1 MTMKK
6 TSNAVKN
13 SSEKKV
19 SKIPAVWR
27 RVICLLCCALVIGV
41 IVSFVTFFKDR
52 SEDRISVTLQ
62 MSFDGAADGI
72 APNGYRFDVSELLS
86 DEVLSNALKASSL
99 DGKCTAD
106 EIRKCITV
114 AGRYP
119 EDIVNQTMSYDSLL
133 DFTANRQLT
142 IDKFHPTQFTVT
154 LTNSANTKLTK
165 AQMESLLKNIM
176 TSYKEYFAQVSVM
189 GKPGDSMPL
198 DLAGYDYAQQLEIIE
213 QRIFIMMEYA
223 TELYT
228 NEPSF
233 RSNNIGFNDIAVRLN
248 NLISN
253 DINRIS
259 AKLTLNALTK
269 DPERL
274 LSQYRY
280 ELKNLNNQLAAQ
292 NKVLELVDKMVEA
305 YEKAEILYISTQDAL
320 TKIDG
325 NSSETYDKLVEIRKE
340 IADSNTK
347 LNSRREDILLKL
359 QDLLGGVDSKVVVN
373 PDSEFLNR
381 EEAQEPGENDGES
394 TDANTDGEGNTDD
407 NGNDANGN
415 NGETGNNGSDNG
427 KSDGNGSDGGD
438 DNGGSNIDI
447 TSWTDEQIVAA
458 LRKAAENSAGQRE
471 SLEKEISTLVVRCD
485 EVSKDFNAMLEA
497 WNSEK
502 INDLTLEVGKYAYVR
517 QGVISSAFIRNGI
530 KRTGPF
536 VALAM
541 IINLIMIISTNA
553 KEEKLRTVKKADTE
567 TVETV
572 AEA

>member
-567 TVETV
+567 MAETV